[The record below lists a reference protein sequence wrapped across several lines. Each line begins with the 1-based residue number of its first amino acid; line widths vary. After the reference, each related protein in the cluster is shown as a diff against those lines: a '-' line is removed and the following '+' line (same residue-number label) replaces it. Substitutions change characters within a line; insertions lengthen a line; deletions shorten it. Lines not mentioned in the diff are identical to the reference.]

1 MLDIV
6 YYSDSFLRKKAQA
19 VQSFDEK
26 LHTLLDEMYVLM
38 IERNGVG
45 LAAPQVRHS
54 LRALVINLPDEE
66 GEQHKENLLEVL
78 NPQIIEH
85 SGKILFNE
93 GCLSVPEY
101 YDDIERSE
109 KVTVAYQ
116 DRFGNQHT
124 LDAEGYLAVALQH
137 EIDHLDGILFVDR
150 LPLLKRKRFEKAF
163 KKQQCCSA

>member
-19 VQSFDEK
+19 VQNFDES

-45 LAAPQVRHS
+45 LAAPQVRQS

-116 DRFGNQHT
+116 DRFGNPQT
-124 LDAEGYLAVALQH
+124 IDAEGYLAVALQH

-163 KKQQCCSA
+163 KKQQRCSA

>member
-19 VQSFDEK
+19 VQNFDTN

-45 LAAPQVRHS
+45 LAAPQVRQS

-109 KVTVAYQ
+109 KVTVTYQ

-124 LDAEGYLAVALQH
+124 MDAEGYLAVALQH

-163 KKQQCCSA
+163 KKQQRCSA

>member
-19 VQSFDEK
+19 VQSFDEG

-45 LAAPQVRHS
+45 LAAPQVRQS

-109 KVTVAYQ
+109 KVTVSYQ
-116 DRFGNQHT
+116 DRFGNPHT
-124 LDAEGYLAVALQH
+124 IDAEGYLAVALQH

-163 KKQQCCSA
+163 KKQQRCSA

>member
-45 LAAPQVRHS
+45 LTAPQVRHS

-66 GEQHKENLLEVL
+66 G
-78 NPQIIEH
+78 EH

-163 KKQQCCSA
+163 KKQQRCSA